1 MSTFWIPA
9 AAGVLG
15 AAFAGFFTWLLMKA
29 REQARTARL
38 DTELEA
44 ERRRSREQLQTLER
58 AQDNLATAFQALS
71 AEALQRNN
79 AVFLDLARTSLERFQ
94 EGARGDLEQRRQAI
108 DELVRPLQ
116 ESLSRV
122 DVQIHQLE
130 KERAAAHG
138 SLIEQ
143 LKGLGAGQAQLTR
156 ETAKLVGALR
166 SPAARGRWGE
176 IQLQRVVEMA
186 GMVAYCDFTT
196 QTSVL
201 GDDGRLRPD
210 LVVRLPNRKN
220 VVVDA
225 KAPLAAYLEALEATD
240 EIERTAHLRD
250 HARQIRNHLAKL
262 AAKGYW
268 SQFEPAPEF
277 VVLFLPGET
286 FFSAALE
293 QDPGLIELGVEQR
306 VILATPTTLIA
317 LLRAVAYGWRQEQ
330 MAENARAISELGRS
344 LHDRL
349 RTLSGHFV
357 SLRRGLDQ
365 AVESYNRVV
374 GSFEG
379 RVMPAARRFQELG
392 AATGEEIEALEAVE
406 KVTRPVEAGEE
417 APAGGRLTGDR
428 AGC

>member
-1 MSTFWIPA
+1 MMA
-9 AAGVLG
+9 AAAAALIG
-15 AAFAGFFTWLLMKA
+15 AALAAVIAWLASSA
-29 REQARTARL
+29 RYQTRLARL
-38 DTELEA
+38 AAELEA
-44 ERRRSREQLQTLER
+44 ERRRAQEQLQTLER

-122 DVQIHQLE
+122 DGQIHQLE

-186 GMVAYCDFTT
+186 GMLAYCDFTT
-196 QTSVL
+196 QTSVSV
-201 GDDGRLRPD
+201 DDGRLRPD
-210 LVVRLPNRKN
+210 LIVRLPSRKQ

-225 KAPLAAYLEALEATD
+225 KAPLAAYLEALEAND
-240 EIERTAHLRD
+240 EAERTAHLRS
-250 HARQIRNHLAKL
+250 HARQLRNHLAKL
-262 AAKGYW
+262 AAKTYW

-293 QDPGLIELGVEQR
+293 QDPGLIEAGVEQG

-330 MAENARAISELGRS
+330 LAENARAISDLGRS

-349 RTLSGHFV
+349 RTLAGHFA

-406 KVTRPVEAGEE
+406 KVTRPVEEG
-417 APAGGRLTGDR
+417 PQLTETG

>member
-1 MSTFWIPA
+1 MMA
-9 AAGVLG
+9 AAAAALIG
-15 AAFAGFFTWLLMKA
+15 AALAAVIAWLASSA
-29 REQARTARL
+29 RYQARLARL
-38 DTELEA
+38 AAELEA
-44 ERRRSREQLQTLER
+44 ERRRSQEQLQTLER
-58 AQDNLATAFQALS
+58 AQDNLATAFRALS

-122 DVQIHQLE
+122 DGQIHQLE

-196 QTSVL
+196 QTSVA

-210 LVVRLPNRKN
+210 LVVRLPSRKQ

-225 KAPLAAYLEALEATD
+225 KAPLAAYLEALDAGDEA
-240 EIERTAHLRD
+240 ERAAHLRS
-250 HARQIRNHLAKL
+250 HARQLRSHLAKL
-262 AAKGYW
+262 AAKTYW

-293 QDPGLIELGVEQR
+293 QDPGLIEAGVEQG

-330 MAENARAISELGRS
+330 MAENAREISELGRS

-349 RTLSGHFV
+349 RTLAGHFA

-406 KVTRPVEAGEE
+406 KVTRPVEAGGE
-417 APAGGRLTGDR
+417 RLTEGGD
-428 AGC
+428 GC